1 MKRKTTPA
9 FVLVGAALVFAT
21 GSVSAH
27 HSMVAEFSLNKPITL
42 RGTLTKMEWVNPHGR
57 IYIDVKGP
65 DGRAENW
72 AIEAGSPLRM
82 EKRGLKKGDFRPG
95 IELIVSGFAA
105 RDGTR
110 TAAGMTVTF
119 PDREASF
126 PAREASFVL
135 GR

>member
-1 MKRKTTPA
+1 MKRRTILG
-9 FVLVGAALVFAT
+9 FVFVGVALLFAS
-21 GSVSAH
+21 GPVSAH

-42 RGTLTKMEWVNPHGR
+42 RGTLTKMEWVNPHGW
-57 IYIDVKGP
+57 IYIDVKKP
-65 DGRAENW
+65 DGQVENW

-82 EKRGLKKGDFRPG
+82 EKRGLKRGDFRLG
-95 IELIVSGFAA
+95 IDLIVSGYAA
-105 RDGTR
+105 RDGSR

>member
-1 MKRKTTPA
+1 MLA
-9 FVLVGAALVFAT
+9 FALVGATLLFAS
-21 GSVSAH
+21 GPVSAH

-42 RGTLTKMEWVNPHGR
+42 RGTLTKMEWVNPHGW

-72 AIEAGSPLRM
+72 AIESGSPLRM
-82 EKRGLKKGDFRPG
+82 EKRGLKKSDFRLG
-95 IELIVSGFAA
+95 IELIVSGYAA
-105 RDGTR
+105 RDGSR

-119 PDREASF
+119 PYREASF